1 MAVPAFAA
9 ARWVPA
15 NPTYLVTTRTVADA
29 QHGLRDIVDALGMM
43 LGVSASELSAE
54 LRHELGIDPMSTE
67 GLTALG
73 IDVTGGF
80 AMFSEQVSP
89 TFVVRLAAP
98 DQMRGFFEQRRSDG
112 MVTQSVIVDGV
123 EIFTVPLSRH
133 VQVSWAIAD
142 SWLWLHF
149 SSELDHEDGPT
160 WFTRSYRPGAPAW
173 TASWEWA
180 QRSAGD
186 GDAQLVG
193 VGDLRRVVGA
203 LLAAER
209 GGPQCARVLESVN
222 RVAIALGGGDNQ
234 LAARV
239 TLDLG
244 AAAPRLAATAL
255 SAPEGWNTVTSNAPL
270 AGEWN
275 IDLERVVGW
284 LGQCAE
290 LDDDLGEDPA
300 EWYRESG
307 VRSARAVIKSF
318 DPDGKSGS
326 GAVALDLAHSR
337 AFAGMLDEIPL
348 RSTLERK
355 ATFGPHAGKS
365 LSIPFSGLPTIEYVL
380 TDKLALAGAG
390 DGVLASLVGKGG
402 TTPGPLAAI
411 SIVPSRMSVESWT
424 ALFELADLPRAR
436 RAAELI
442 QGWREAKLALTI
454 EGTSLVVSAS
464 GTRR

>member
-1 MAVPAFAA
+1 MTNSLAHRPSGCPGSHRRLRPPDFQDLRCAFVLAAAIAAVSACGSTTPLAPPAHVAVPAFAA

-173 TASWEWA
+173 TA
-180 QRSAGD
+180 
-186 GDAQLVG
+186 
-193 VGDLRRVVGA
+193 
-203 LLAAER
+203 
-209 GGPQCARVLESVN
+209 
-222 RVAIALGGGDNQ
+222 
-234 LAARV
+234 
-239 TLDLG
+239 
-244 AAAPRLAATAL
+244 
-255 SAPEGWNTVTSNAPL
+255 
-270 AGEWN
+270 
-275 IDLERVVGW
+275 
-284 LGQCAE
+284 
-290 LDDDLGEDPA
+290 
-300 EWYRESG
+300 
-307 VRSARAVIKSF
+307 
-318 DPDGKSGS
+318 
-326 GAVALDLAHSR
+326 
-337 AFAGMLDEIPL
+337 
-348 RSTLERK
+348 
-355 ATFGPHAGKS
+355 
-365 LSIPFSGLPTIEYVL
+365 
-380 TDKLALAGAG
+380 
-390 DGVLASLVGKGG
+390 
-402 TTPGPLAAI
+402 
-411 SIVPSRMSVESWT
+411 
-424 ALFELADLPRAR
+424 
-436 RAAELI
+436 
-442 QGWREAKLALTI
+442 
-454 EGTSLVVSAS
+454 
-464 GTRR
+464 